1 MTSQIQSQLISQLMS
16 ENQKLLAQVKEQSEQ
31 SILHVSKGSHDTSH
45 NQRHFHRQPPNID
58 DDEFTIIKAPPNRQ
72 SQEDEHP
79 NKENLHTQSSYRGGK
94 TLMFDHRTRGGATVG
109 RGYRDSNQREFGEN
123 HRGFESNGRG
133 QRGGRNTFE
142 NFKKRQSYEDNREN
156 H

>member
-1 MTSQIQSQLISQLMS
+1 
-16 ENQKLLAQVKEQSEQ
+16 
-31 SILHVSKGSHDTSH
+31 
-45 NQRHFHRQPPNID
+45 
-58 DDEFTIIKAPPNRQ
+58 
-72 SQEDEHP
+72 
-79 NKENLHTQSSYRGGK
+79 
-94 TLMFDHRTRGGATVG
+94 MFDHRTRGGATVG
-109 RGYRDSNQREFGEN
+109 RGYRDSNQRELGEN